1 MLKLCPYLLPYLT
14 FGVSGL
20 KWCCF
25 GLVSILMWPR
35 LLKSHEV
42 MRFDITL
49 HMLLNLYCAAP
60 PLIKWQYVI
69 IMAQD
74 FPRKW
79 RGISSYSL
87 QAELCGLFCIHV
99 VVKCLLVIERPL
111 SRLTRIRRCVV
122 LIPESWSLLLGP
134 RRNTLTQRQP
144 SVVCQHFGCS
154 IAPPKLCQLQ

>member
-1 MLKLCPYLLPYLT
+1 MSLPPSLPY
-14 FGVSGL
+14 FRGKRAEV
-20 KWCCF
+20 
-25 GLVSILMWPR
+25 V
-35 LLKSHEV
+35 LLRPSKHPDVTKVIKISWGHEV
-42 MRFDITL
+42 WYYLTYASQPVL
-49 HMLLNLYCAAP
+49 CSP